1 MMASPP
7 EMNKTKDEGVEPL
20 KKHIQN
26 WQDLL
31 VEALYNIAPLLD
43 HMIAAHLL
51 TQENYFDVQAEK
63 TPQNKAR
70 KLLEVVQHQMDEEK
84 ALHFIE
90 CLKKCKEHYPRL
102 KDWLTTDAGIKRGPT
117 EQKLRKQMSEL
128 CLRLGH
134 LVTPISMRLFSGG
147 TLSQFELEQVQA
159 STTPFL
165 QNKTLL
171 SLCLA
176 KGEKTCLSFYQAFHS
191 EDSML
196 AKDIDECSSSSSLK
210 NWDCTFNPV
219 QSEAGFQAPTGS
231 LDFSVGHP
239 VPVVS
244 RPFES
249 LPPLTTASVASLSS
263 CSTAVE
269 ETHPLSAQLQDL
281 TLKME
286 YGGEIELRPEE
297 KELIREVTRLLGL
310 ELGSGMTLNLCELGL
325 ALGLPRGVVR
335 ESLFELESAG
345 DLTQL
350 AAIVHCFMEK
360 TQDQNRLLHKI
371 GACNTKRLMLS
382 ERGRLLLALLQ
393 EVTAD
398 INSSFEDVLQKCRHL
413 FHFVMRDC
421 FAEVEEDPSGASWT
435 GPLATVRL
443 LKENVLVDRAVI
455 QELEDCW
462 GEETAESY
470 QQSLRILAQLL
481 RDLFPLLDSVEFD
494 GNLQGEIYRCKPR
507 RLHRVTKFKGLP
519 PRIIYRVLTRKGA
532 HSVSKDATGSV
543 SRTAVTRQ
551 YKDICLKVANLLAK
565 VSTEGNSKDLMQAE
579 ISDIIREIQLTLSK
593 PEFTYDSFD
602 AGIKLR
608 LLSLVEFDPIALDI
622 PALIT
627 LHWNTVSILAKYLK
641 TSDRHAFQFNI
652 EYVRMQQ
659 CLASLQGICSV
670 RDPVTIDN
678 GVEEVFCFLTSGPAL
693 FLVCLHCRGYR
704 DGKYFMCNEPLC
716 FQVFGLPETAMQEVE
731 SLGGKVL
738 TVEKGKMW
746 LREDCQ
752 EGLKTRLEAVSQSH
766 STLLQEGSCCFLVKS
781 FSTECEVKFTF
792 KNNKI
797 TATAEKNSEVL

>member
-1 MMASPP
+1 MFWSALFICLIF
-7 EMNKTKDEGVEPL
+7 NVLVDEGVEPL

-102 KDWLTTDAGIKRGPT
+102 KDWLTTDA

-196 AKDIDECSSSSSLK
+196 AKDID
-210 NWDCTFNPV
+210 D
-219 QSEAGFQAPTGS
+219 TGT
-231 LDFSVGHP
+231 D
-239 VPVVS
+239 
-244 RPFES
+244 
-249 LPPLTTASVASLSS
+249 LPEPGPQ
-263 CSTAVE
+263 E
-269 ETHPLSAQLQDL
+269 LQDL